1 MEQLGIGYRWGY
13 VKVNGMRFEGGAF
26 CQEFCYCHTAPSRR
40 LLCYSQERGAG
51 GYLMTGDEIHG
62 QFFAF
67 E

>member
-1 MEQLGIGYRWGY
+1 MEQLGIGYRWGC
-13 VKVNGMRFEGGAF
+13 VKVNDMRFEGGVLPGTSA
-26 CQEFCYCHTAPSRR
+26 TGTPPSRR
-40 LLCYSQERGAG
+40 FLCYSQERGAG